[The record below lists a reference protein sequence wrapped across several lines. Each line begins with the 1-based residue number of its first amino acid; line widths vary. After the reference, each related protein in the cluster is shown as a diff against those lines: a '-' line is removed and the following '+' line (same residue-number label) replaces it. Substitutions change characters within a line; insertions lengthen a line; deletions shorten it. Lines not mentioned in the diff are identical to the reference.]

1 MKKLVFALAVAA
13 LAPCMA
19 FAQSAGSGGGAF
31 SNAYL
36 IPSVVCAAG
45 SLDPS
50 NTSAVS
56 TSCGPTNGGGA
67 KILFADIKVPSA
79 NNKDVLLMASL
90 ETSILTNTQV
100 STNGGNKS
108 SSSAEGSIVVTPH
121 VFQCPSNDCSG
132 ASGALVDCTTNT
144 STTQCATFPNQV
156 TFNDRLQ
163 TLSATLGS
171 ACFQDPLTLVVTC
184 STPQSIALLLSTTSA
199 HSFNFLVHN
208 LSSGVYQI
216 QLEIGV
222 QATATTNSIA
232 AGSNVSVGVGAGSL
246 VNLLVQAQT
255 PFDTITLCKPGNA
268 NTPGGAPAP
277 CGP

>member
-1 MKKLVFALAVAA
+1 MKKLVFALMVAA
-13 LAPCMA
+13 LAPCLA

-108 SSSAEGSIVVTPH
+108 SSSAEGSIVVIPH
-121 VFQCPSNDCSG
+121 IFQCPSNDCSG
-132 ASGALVDCTTNT
+132 ASGPLVDCTTNT
-144 STTQCATFPNQV
+144 STSACATFPNQV

-171 ACFQDPLTLVVTC
+171 ACFTDASGVITC
-184 STPQSIALLLSTTSA
+184 TSPQSIALLLSTTSA

-208 LSSGVYQI
+208 LSSGVYQV

-222 QATATTNSIA
+222 QAIASTNSIA

-246 VNLLVQAQT
+246 VNLIVQAQT
-255 PFDTITLCKPGNA
+255 PFDTISLCKPGNT
-268 NTPGGAPAP
+268 NTGAPAP

>member
-1 MKKLVFALAVAA
+1 
-13 LAPCMA
+13 
-19 FAQSAGSGGGAF
+19 
-31 SNAYL
+31 
-36 IPSVVCAAG
+36 
-45 SLDPS
+45 
-50 NTSAVS
+50 
-56 TSCGPTNGGGA
+56 
-67 KILFADIKVPSA
+67 
-79 NNKDVLLMASL
+79 VLLMASL

-108 SSSAEGSIVVTPH
+108 SSSAEGSIVVIPH
-121 VFQCPSNDCSG
+121 IFQCPSNDCSG
-132 ASGALVDCTTNT
+132 ASGPLVDCTTNT
-144 STTQCATFPNQV
+144 STSACATFPNQV

-171 ACFQDPLTLVVTC
+171 ACFADAAGVITC
-184 STPQSIALLLSTTSA
+184 TSPQSIALLLSTTSA

-208 LSSGVYQI
+208 LSSGVYQV

-222 QATATTNSIA
+222 QAIASTNSIA

-246 VNLLVQAQT
+246 VNLIVQAQT

-268 NTPGGAPAP
+268 NTGAPAP

>member
-1 MKKLVFALAVAA
+1 MKKLVFTIMVAA
-13 LAPCMA
+13 LAPCLA

-108 SSSAEGSIVVTPH
+108 SSSAEGSIVVIPH
-121 VFQCPSNDCSG
+121 IFQCPSNDCSG
-132 ASGALVDCTTNT
+132 ASGPLVDCTTNT
-144 STTQCATFPNQV
+144 STSACATFPNQV

-171 ACFQDPLTLVVTC
+171 ACFADAAGVITC
-184 STPQSIALLLSTTSA
+184 TSPQSIALLLSTTSA

-208 LSSGVYQI
+208 LSSGVYQV

-222 QATATTNSIA
+222 QAIASTNSIA

-246 VNLLVQAQT
+246 VNLIVQAQT

-268 NTPGGAPAP
+268 NTGAPAP